1 MPERGTAKLGVTGPV
16 GSGKSTW
23 VRTEM
28 ARRGWRAGGIRGF
41 RTGWEGPRGA
51 GGRLFLAT
59 WDGRVPWRGETAV
72 PGKRPDAAGL
82 AEAALAALE
91 SGQPGIPLAIDE
103 LGLFEAGDARLAAA
117 VARALADAPEAIVVV
132 QARAL
137 DLWRDVMSELDAWFE
152 AGKQLFPAPPAAT

>member
-1 MPERGTAKLGVTGPV
+1 
-16 GSGKSTW
+16 
-23 VRTEM
+23 M

-41 RTGWEGPRGA
+41 RTGREGPRGA

-82 AEAALAALE
+82 AEAALAALQE
-91 SGQPGIPLAIDE
+91 GRPDAPLVLDE
-103 LGLFEAGDARLAAA
+103 LGLFEAGDARLADA
-117 VARALADAPEAIVVV
+117 VETALATAPEAIIVV

-137 DLWRDVMSELDAWFE
+137 DLWRDALAALDAWHE
-152 AGKQLFPAPPAAT
+152 TGRDGNGDGRGG